1 MPQPNLINKNLFS
14 SKLEGARY
22 DEESI
27 KVMREAII
35 KQERDMEI
43 IKEYMSNN
51 ALKGQAALDLAAQ
64 IKIELREV

>member
-43 IKEYMSNN
+43 IKEYMSNT
-51 ALKGQAALDLAAQ
+51 L
-64 IKIELREV
+64 